1 MTKRTT
7 RPSKEEAGS
16 FLPDGLENAQI
27 RINKITPLNDAQ
39 SRYMKKI
46 NGSTITFGLGPA
58 GTGKTWIAA
67 VMAAQAFKAK
77 KFQRIVITRPAVE
90 TGQRMGFLPGDM
102 DEKYDPYLRPV
113 KEAIEEALGKGPT
126 EYFFK
131 AEKIEARPLAF
142 LRGSTLKDA
151 FIIFD
156 EAQNST
162 PIEMKMLLTRI
173 GEGSKLVINGDPKQK
188 DILGKSGLEDAVE
201 KLRGLRDVAFCDF
214 AWDDVVRSGIVKDIL
229 QRYERPDLNIEES
242 REGLDRYLNN

>member
-1 MTKRTT
+1 MTKASSR
-7 RPSKEEAGS
+7 SKQDAAS

-77 KFQRIVITRPAVE
+77 RFERIVVTRPAVE
-90 TGQRMGFLPGDM
+90 VGQRMGFLPGDLN
-102 DEKYDPYLRPV
+102 EKYEPYFRPV
-113 KEAIEEALGKGPT
+113 KDALEEALGKGPT
-126 EYFFK
+126 EYYLK
-131 AEKIEARPLAF
+131 AEKIEAAPLAY

-151 FIIFD
+151 FILFD

-162 PIEMKMLLTRI
+162 PVEMKMLLTRI
-173 GEGSKLVINGDPKQK
+173 GEGSKLVINGDPRQQ
-188 DILGKSGLEDAVE
+188 DIIGKSGLQDAVE
-201 KLRGLRDVAFCDF
+201 KLRGLSDVAFVEF
-214 AWDDVVRSGIVKDIL
+214 TWDDVVRSGIVKDIL
-229 QRYERPDLNIEES
+229 QRYERPELTETEV
-242 REGLDRYLNN
+242 REGLNRFLEN